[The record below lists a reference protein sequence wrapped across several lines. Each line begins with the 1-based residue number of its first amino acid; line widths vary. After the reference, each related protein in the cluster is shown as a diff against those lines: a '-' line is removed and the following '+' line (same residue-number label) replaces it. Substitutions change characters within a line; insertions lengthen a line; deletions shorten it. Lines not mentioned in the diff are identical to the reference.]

1 MNLLDMLLVWW
12 RLLFLRPVG
21 LSIDITDRCPL
32 SCAGCYMRW
41 YDRNDDLP
49 LERWEEII
57 QGFPPSERM
66 FCAWTGGEP
75 LLRADDIRALS
86 RHFAWN
92 WVATNGTVPI
102 PDLPRTTVFVSVD
115 GPEEIH
121 DSLRG
126 GWRELVKHVRPEHY
140 VACTVRRENGAPEV
154 LRELVQFWRGK
165 ARGVV
170 FGFLTPR
177 VVRTTSLT
185 RPGRKGSDTGTLDR
199 VEREGVV
206 RTLRELRREFGSFI
220 LGMPGQVTDC
230 AAPSGPRRDRPD
242 RARTSWGATCPAEA
256 TLVTFGASGL
266 RKTPC
271 TLGNDVDCTR
281 CGCAVPGFL
290 RRARRLHVPTLFGVS
305 ALFRNPRPL

>member
-1 MNLLDMLLVWW
+1 MSLLEMALVWW
-12 RLLFLRPVG
+12 RLWRLKPIG

-49 LERWEEII
+49 LGRWEDII
-57 QGFPPSERM
+57 RGFPPLERM

-75 LLRADDIRALS
+75 LLRADDIRVLS
-86 RHFAWN
+86 RHFRWN
-92 WVATNGTVPI
+92 WVATNGTLPI

-126 GWRELVKHVRPEHY
+126 GWRELVKHVRITHY
-140 VACTVRRENGAPEV
+140 VACTVRRENSAPEV
-154 LRELVQFWRGK
+154 LRELAEFWRRR
-165 ARGVV
+165 ARGIV
-170 FGFLTPR
+170 FGFLTPPKGDE
-177 VVRTTSLT
+177 TT
-185 RPGRKGSDTGTLDR
+185 TLDR
-199 VEREGVV
+199 EERERVV
-206 RTLRELRREFGSFI
+206 RTLREVKRQLGGFI

-230 AAPSGPRRDRPD
+230 A
-242 RARTSWGATCPAEA
+242 RTSWGETCPAEA
-256 TLVTFGASGL
+256 ALVTLGAGGR

-271 TLGNDVDCTR
+271 TLGDDVDCAR

-290 RRARRLHVPTLFGVS
+290 RRVRKLDVRTLVDVS
-305 ALFRNPRPL
+305 ALFRTAR